1 MKWFQGYACT
11 FVLEKAKPNGI
22 VRRPSSVSTVKHR
35 CNNRMHRCFLYNGSV
50 FFLDANKALITF
62 ILFTSLMMNGTF
74 PKFKTCLLRIYS
86 AGNYVIGWR
95 FYLIWHFVIK
105 SLSAQINMTND
116 MKVNIHYIR
125 SLSICPAETGKSM
138 LSTRIFFK
146 KSSKFDVTKINGDK
160 NVLDAQIILKSLDAL
175 SNSPNFDLI
184 GVHLSC

>member
-1 MKWFQGYACT
+1 MLVHLCSK
-11 FVLEKAKPNGI
+11 KPNQMESFDGRALWTLSNIGVTI
-22 VRRPSSVSTVKHR
+22 VCTDVFCTMAP
-35 CNNRMHRCFLYNGSV
+35 F

-146 KSSKFDVTKINGDK
+146 KSSKFDVTQINGDK